1 MLSILAITIPIYLL
15 IGAGY
20 IAARQRM
27 FSAPDMRVM
36 GKFVLNFPLPALVF
50 QALAQRPIRD
60 ILNVPYVAAY
70 GGGSVLMFVAAF
82 GLARYLRGRTTTD
95 SALIGMGASFS
106 NSAFVGYPIIVQ
118 WLGPVAAVALALCML
133 VENMVMLPLTLAVAE
148 SGSSTQAWH
157 VALVQSMRRLATNPL
172 ILAISAGIVVSVSG
186 VALPAPMLRA
196 VGLLA
201 NASTAVALFVIGG
214 TLVGLKARGV
224 VGEALPIV
232 IAKLTMHPLAVGVL
246 IMLLPPFEPKLQL
259 AAIAYAG
266 MPMLSIYPI
275 IAQRYGREGLCA
287 ATLLVTMLAS
297 FLTISAMLWL
307 LTTLR
312 GIGA

>member
-1 MLSILAITIPIYLL
+1 MLSILAITTPIYLL

-20 IAARQRM
+20 LAARQRI
-27 FSAPDMRVM
+27 FSAPDMRVL
-36 GKFVLNFPLPALVF
+36 GKFVLNFALPALVF
-50 QALAQRPIRD
+50 QALAQRPIRE
-60 ILNVPYVAAY
+60 ILNVPYIAAY
-70 GGGSVLMFVAAF
+70 GGGSMLMFLAVFA
-82 GLARYLRGRTTTD
+82 LARRLRSRTTSD
-95 SALIGMGASFS
+95 SALIAMGSSFS
-106 NSAFVGYPIIVQ
+106 NSAFVGYPIVVQ
-118 WLGPVAAVALALCML
+118 WLGPSAAVGLALCML
-133 VENMVMLPLTLAVAE
+133 VENTLMLPLTLALAE
-148 SGSSTQAWH
+148 SGTSNQAWH
-157 VALVQSMRRLATNPL
+157 KSLLQSLGLLATNPL
-172 ILAISAGIVVSVSG
+172 IIAISAGIVVSVVG
-186 VALPAPMLRA
+186 VTLPAPLLRSI
-196 VGLLA
+196 GLLA

-232 IAKLTMHPLAVGVL
+232 AAKLIAHPLAVGTAIL
-246 IMLLPPFEPKLQL
+246 LLPAFDPKLQL

-307 LTTLR
+307 LTIFR
-312 GIGA
+312 GIGV